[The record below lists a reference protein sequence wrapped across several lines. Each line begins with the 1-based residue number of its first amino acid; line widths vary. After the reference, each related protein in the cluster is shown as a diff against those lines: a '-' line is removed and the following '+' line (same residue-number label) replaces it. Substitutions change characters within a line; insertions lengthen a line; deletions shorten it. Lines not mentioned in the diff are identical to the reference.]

1 MGNTKTLL
9 ACIAVSTVLGSIHA
23 FSVLIPA
30 WESSLGHNRGSISF
44 VYSLS
49 LGFLTLAVLFGHVIY
64 RRFTPA
70 QIFCL
75 VAVGCGGG
83 LLLAGLT
90 TSITTVYIGY
100 GVLFGTANGLGYG
113 YALQLAG
120 QLTHSRHAVS
130 MSLVTAFYAVG
141 AACAAPAFQVT
152 TTANSNKLTLAITA
166 AVIATVCLL
175 AAFVTAVNKAT
186 YQSEPTDQPHALNLS
201 QKQLRLMLWLAYGAA
216 VTAGLMII
224 GHAYPILVAKHPTA
238 DNAAIA
244 PMLVAVGNIV
254 GGLSSGY
261 VALRLTQRFV
271 ILVFSMLSLCGLC
284 LTAMPA
290 GTYTTITLLGLF
302 LTGLSYGAI
311 IAIYPVVVADRF
323 GKQSSARIYGQVFT
337 AWGLAGLTAPTISGV
352 LFDYSASYTT
362 SLVLAIV
369 LSIISIAV
377 TLRRL

>member
-1 MGNTKTLL
+1 MDSRISQTWM
-9 ACIAVSTVLGSIHA
+9 AS
-23 FSVLIPA
+23 PA
-30 WESSLGHNRGSISF
+30 KL
-44 VYSLS
+44 
-49 LGFLTLAVLFGHVIY
+49 
-64 RRFTPA
+64 
-70 QIFCL
+70 
-75 VAVGCGGG
+75 GG
-83 LLLAGLT
+83 L
-90 TSITTVYIGY
+90 
-100 GVLFGTANGLGYG
+100 
-113 YALQLAG
+113 
-120 QLTHSRHAVS
+120 
-130 MSLVTAFYAVG
+130 
-141 AACAAPAFQVT
+141 P
-152 TTANSNKLTLAITA
+152 
-166 AVIATVCLL
+166 
-175 AAFVTAVNKAT
+175 
-186 YQSEPTDQPHALNLS
+186 LS
-201 QKQLRLMLWLAYGAA
+201 
-216 VTAGLMII
+216 
-224 GHAYPILVAKHPTA
+224 LVAKHPTA

-290 GTYTTITLLGLF
+290 GTYTTIPLLGLF